1 MKLEL
6 VRTKKTN
13 RVAIHTT
20 DVEAMEPLLD
30 IVEDWCRDYCDKHNI
45 ELKVIRRDSINVR
58 KNDGRV
64 KG

>member
-13 RVAIHTT
+13 RVAIHST
-20 DVEAMEPLLD
+20 DTEAMEPLLD
-30 IVEDWCRDYCDKHNI
+30 IVETWCKEYCEEHGI

-58 KNDGRV
+58 KNDRRTG
-64 KG
+64 